1 MPAHPNLQM
10 GTRQFMEHLRQ
21 LPWYQG
27 QAVHVE
33 QLASRQARHAEPAAT
48 LAPAVAAALRLRGV
62 RQLFTHQAQAV
73 DLLLQVWPASAP
85 GLGPFPSSGLLC
97 VCAMWWRL
105 HCCPGGLVFT
115 QIV

>member
-1 MPAHPNLQM
+1 MLCDGLSALNQMPVECLLDARWMPATPHVQM
-10 GTRQFMEHLRQ
+10 GTCQFLEHLRQ

-33 QLASRQARHAEPAAT
+33 QLASRQARHADPAAT

-73 DLLLQVWPASAP
+73 DLLLQVGPASASA
-85 GLGPFPSSGLLC
+85 LATGLLC
-97 VCAMWWRL
+97 L
-105 HCCPGGLVFT
+105 
-115 QIV
+115 